1 MTEKPKILDD
11 FPYDNLIKNDLK
23 REAIKHIKN
32 MNIKGDEK
40 SVIIEE
46 GIKSWIKY
54 WFSISNEDLK

>member
-23 REAIKHIKN
+23 REGVKHIKS

-40 SVIIEE
+40 SVIIEN
-46 GIKSWIKY
+46 GIKNWIRY
-54 WFSISNEDLK
+54 FFGITDEDLK